1 MGDNHGPNG
10 SLDRLSE
17 RLQDALPVVH
27 GVPLVGFSPTLGQ
40 GSHLP
45 GVPGHAILNRL
56 CHTSLQL
63 RGHSELQRRPGL
75 ATDPLFYALFS
86 PKFTH

>member
-27 GVPLVGFSPTLGQ
+27 GASEDVAKACSNDHPKCKAYQYLPLMSYGGGYGYLCTSVFEDRT
-40 GSHLP
+40 
-45 GVPGHAILNRL
+45 ILN
-56 CHTSLQL
+56 
-63 RGHSELQRRPGL
+63 SEFCIKSQG
-75 ATDPLFYALFS
+75 YI
-86 PKFTH
+86 